1 MPYAPAGMLTTS
13 GGLTHQPAAF
23 YKRTALDQLM
33 KKFIFM
39 SVAEPDN
46 IPLREGK
53 TIQWY
58 RVDLP
63 SANTTASS
71 EGAVSTSLAYSTAP
85 ITATVSE
92 YSDFITA
99 STLLVEVDI
108 APTVE
113 NMSKW
118 LGYRAGL
125 SVDTI
130 VRIELD
136 SPSTTVQLA
145 TLGTALTAADL
156 GQARMFLKGADV
168 MGREMNGDEFVAI
181 MHPYVEYDL
190 MSDNSAGGWIDAKK
204 YTTPEDI
211 INGEVGKIAGCR
223 CLESTNVAT
232 SGTAPAVLYST
243 YVVGANAIG
252 AVNLSGRGPSKVVD
266 PRKSAFKTNVIM
278 GKPQM
283 ADPEGKIGAAVSYR
297 FVFTAKL
304 LDTNVYRYFII
315 PADASLV

>member
-13 GGLTHQPAAF
+13 GGLTHQPAAY

-33 KKFIFM
+33 KKFVFM
-39 SVAEPDN
+39 SVTEPDD

-53 TIQWY
+53 NIQWY

-63 SANTTASS
+63 TANTTPSA
-71 EGAVSTSLAYSTAP
+71 EGTVGTSLAYSTAT
-85 ITATVSE
+85 ISATVSE

-136 SPSTTVQLA
+136 SPTTSVQLA
-145 TLGTALTAADL
+145 TIGPYLTAADFA
-156 GQARMFLKGADV
+156 QARALLKGQDV

-181 MHPYVEYDL
+181 LHPFVEYDL
-190 MSDNSAGGWIDAKK
+190 MADNSAGGWIDAKK

-223 CLESTNVAT
+223 CIESTNVGT
-232 SGTAPAVLYST
+232 TGTAPNVQYYT
-243 YVVGANAIG
+243 YVVGDNAIG

-266 PRKSAFKTNVIM
+266 PRKQAFKTNVIM

-297 FVFTAKL
+297 FVFAAKL
-304 LDTNVYRYFII
+304 LDTNVYRYYQIL
-315 PADASLV
+315 ADASLV

>member
-13 GGLTHQPAAF
+13 GGLTHQPANY

-39 SVAEPDN
+39 SITEPDE

-53 TIQWY
+53 NIQWY

-63 SANTTASS
+63 TANTTAST
-71 EGAVSTSLAYSTAP
+71 EGAVSNSLSYATAT
-85 ITATVSE
+85 ITAAVSE

-99 STLLVEVDI
+99 STLLVETDI

-136 SPSTTVQLA
+136 SPGSTVQLA
-145 TLGTALTAADL
+145 TIGTALTAADL
-156 GQARMFLKGADV
+156 GQARMLLKGQDV
-168 MGREMNGDEFVAI
+168 MGREMNGDEFVCI
-181 MHPYVEYDL
+181 LHPYVEYDL
-190 MSDNSAGGWIDAKK
+190 MADNSAGGWIDAKK

-211 INGEVGKIAGCR
+211 INGEVGKTAGCR
-223 CLESTNVAT
+223 CVESTNVGT
-232 SGTAPAVLYST
+232 SGSAPNVLYRT

-266 PRKSAFKTNVIM
+266 PRKQAFKTNIIM

-297 FVFTAKL
+297 FVFVAKL
-304 LDTNVYRYFII
+304 LDTNVYRFYAI
-315 PADASLV
+315 PADASLI